1 FNMSGSAADGVVVQ
15 SEIREE
21 LCTNHEDHPAAHGAA
36 SPGHGVDPDGGEI
49 DAGRLEPTGLVDR
62 PLEPEEFDVRLD
74 AFVAEIASRCG
85 PVLQGEARAIR
96 GALRCERGCSVE
108 GVEPVSARAD
118 GAEGRGRRAVRGEGG
133 TGGRVAG
140 SLSRAGRRTRFMPAI
155 VPGLVLLAVCTAV
168 SCAQRA
174 APPSADQ
181 PPRPVPDL
189 TGQSVMVLP
198 VQTGSL
204 AGRGDAALDSELAF
218 WLEERGA
225 GIRWAFPPALEAALR
240 RSPGLDIRLDALAV
254 ASFRRAEVRNIGDP
268 LFGDLRRLGAL
279 VDARYALLPV
289 SAEFVPG
296 PDGTGRAELFA
307 AIIDTL

>member
-1 FNMSGSAADGVVVQ
+1 
-15 SEIREE
+15 
-21 LCTNHEDHPAAHGAA
+21 
-36 SPGHGVDPDGGEI
+36 
-49 DAGRLEPTGLVDR
+49 
-62 PLEPEEFDVRLD
+62 
-74 AFVAEIASRCG
+74 
-85 PVLQGEARAIR
+85 
-96 GALRCERGCSVE
+96 
-108 GVEPVSARAD
+108 
-118 GAEGRGRRAVRGEGG
+118 
-133 TGGRVAG
+133 
-140 SLSRAGRRTRFMPAI
+140 
-155 VPGLVLLAVCTAV
+155 
-168 SCAQRA
+168 
-174 APPSADQ
+174 
-181 PPRPVPDL
+181 
-189 TGQSVMVLP
+189 MVLP

-307 AIIDTL
+307 AIIDTLGGRVLWYGVVAGEPGSRDEPAVLATAARTLARTVVR